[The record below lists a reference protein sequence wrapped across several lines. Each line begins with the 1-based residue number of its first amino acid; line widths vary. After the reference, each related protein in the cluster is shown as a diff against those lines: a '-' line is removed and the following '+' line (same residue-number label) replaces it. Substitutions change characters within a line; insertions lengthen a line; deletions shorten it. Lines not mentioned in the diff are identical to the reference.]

1 MFDER
6 RREENSI
13 QMCWTK
19 AEKQKQKHSYQI
31 TPGMIFTHQI
41 HYFRSDLLKWEE
53 NEKKKIGYQIQTK
66 VKTKQL
72 PIQNKNYENMT
83 CVFDRFKQCSYGLF
97 IKNTR
102 KTKQNVNIEKRAKNK
117 KTVWRN
123 YDVRSWIKAFNWILY
138 YMLPSNKIHKIS
150 YTHLTN
156 KSKWMNRR
164 RKKIP
169 KTNEAFHKRF
179 LCVKTVSWIRIV
191 NS

>member
-1 MFDER
+1 
-6 RREENSI
+6 
-13 QMCWTK
+13 MCWTK

-31 TPGMIFTHQI
+31 SPGMIFTHQI

-53 NEKKKIGYQIQTK
+53 NEKKKTTKIGYQIQTK

-97 IKNTR
+97 IKSTR
-102 KTKQNVNIEKRAKNK
+102 KKMLTSRKEQKNK

-138 YMLPSNKIHKIS
+138 YMLPSNKIHKIT
-150 YTHLTN
+150 YE
-156 KSKWMNRR
+156 SKWMNRR
-164 RKKIP
+164 RKK
-169 KTNEAFHKRF
+169 KFRKLMKRF
-179 LCVKTVSWIRIV
+179 IKDFYAWKQSLQFV
-191 NS
+191 